1 MRLKLT
7 VNGVSKVVSDV
18 TDPLTRAV
26 AISLFT
32 WRRAG
37 PDDDVDSVMGWWGD
51 SYPTQQ
57 NDRIGSRLYQLRR
70 EKLTNKTPLTART
83 YITEALQWLVDDGVI
98 ARVDVTTERTD
109 VNSMAAYV
117 TLYKQDGTAIALA
130 FDDLW
135 SELNG

>member
-1 MRLKLT
+1 MKLM
-7 VNGVSKVVSDV
+7 VNGVSRAVSHI

-37 PDDDVDSVMGWWGD
+37 PDDDVNSVMGWWGD
-51 SYPTQQ
+51 SYPTRQ

-70 EKLTNKTPLTART
+70 EKLTNKTPMKARE
-83 YITEALQWLVDDGVI
+83 YIIEALQWLVDDEVI
-98 ARVDVTTERTD
+98 AHVDVSTERTD
-109 VNSMAAYV
+109 VNSMYAAV

-135 SELNG
+135 RELDG

>member
-1 MRLKLT
+1 MKLM
-7 VNGVSKVVSDV
+7 VNGVSQAVSHI

-37 PDDDVDSVMGWWGD
+37 PDDDVNSVMGWWGD
-51 SYPTQQ
+51 SYPTWQ

-70 EKLTNKTPLTART
+70 EKLTNKTPMKARE
-83 YITEALQWLVDDGVI
+83 YIIEALQWLVDDEVI
-98 ARVDVTTERTD
+98 AHVDVSTERTD
-109 VNSMAAYV
+109 VNSMYAAV

-135 SELNG
+135 RELDG